1 LKPADPRQR
10 IDFLRDEFF
19 YLFLSSEKGF
29 AAFCCILIGTQ
40 KPIDVIDIVEDA
52 GFLMVL

>member
-1 LKPADPRQR
+1 
-10 IDFLRDEFF
+10 LRDEFF